1 MGRESTDW
9 ALDHAS
15 ALAKSLAEL
24 EMWVWYATDVLLEA
38 DAIFRAYGPPPAP
51 GDEVAGLLASV
62 RDYLLTVP
70 HVDTDL
76 HNHPMPQPPPPLP
89 ETSAEVGGV
98 PGKDA
103 APSVGPGLDIGD
115 GSDFLR
121 PATDKDAA

>member
-9 ALDHAS
+9 ALDRAS

-89 ETSAEVGGV
+89 GTSAGGVGGE
-98 PGKDA
+98 A
-103 APSVGPGLDIGD
+103 APSVHPGTDIGY
-115 GSDFLR
+115 GSDYFAR
-121 PATDKDAA
+121 PTDDKDAT